1 MLLNEF
7 FDADKV
13 GDRLTNLIDFVS
25 NDGETELIRKRLVQ
39 KGIKPTLRNI
49 KKHLLKMLTMPLDE
63 VPDPERTIILRSG
76 RPDRFGIREPGIRVP
91 PASKGKNSKAGGGA
105 LLQQLFPL
113 IFSAP

>member
-7 FDADKV
+7 FDADRA

-25 NDGETELIRKRLVQ
+25 NDGETELIRQRLIQ
-39 KGIKPTLRNI
+39 KGIKPTLRNN
-49 KKHLLKMLTMPLDE
+49 KKHLLRMLTMPLDE

-76 RPDRFGIREPGIRVP
+76 RPERFGIREPRIRVP
-91 PASKGKNSKAGGGA
+91 VGSKGKNNKAGGAA